1 MYWHKIVKKIDLG
14 AKHSL
19 AGPKLS
25 TISANYSCLK
35 FCAGQWISSFSNVS
49 LTKKVFLLLRRRAPG
64 AELCVSILS
73 MQNESY
79 TQLDR
84 KLFGFMQ
91 QQIILARISFGNFE
105 K

>member
-49 LTKKVFLLLRRRAPG
+49 LTKKVFLLLRRRLA
-64 AELCVSILS
+64 LSCVSVFCQCKMKVTHS
-73 MQNESY
+73 
-79 TQLDR
+79 
-84 KLFGFMQ
+84 
-91 QQIILARISFGNFE
+91 
-105 K
+105 